1 MGIPEILVRAFTKQ
15 FQGGEW
21 LGQEFLLPYATF
33 HNQIIIQ
40 SGFLI

>member
-21 LGQEFLLPYATF
+21 LRQEFLLLNPYQATF
-33 HNQIIIQ
+33 HN
-40 SGFLI
+40 